1 MSFFAFFV
9 GNKIVL
15 ETISVAITDTSSA
28 CCFDQYLACEAL
40 RDLKQFIQFFKK
52 AGSLCIINYKTKIT
66 YMYIYTY
73 TNNINLMLFTRV
85 IALLPPKKNPTK
97 WVQLSPKSKKRRA
110 SSR

>member
-28 CCFDQYLACEAL
+28 CCFDQYVACEAL
-40 RDLKQFIQFFKK
+40 RDLKEFIQFFKK

-73 TNNINLMLFTRV
+73 TYMYIYIYIYIYIHIYTYIYIDEFKHKFIGFL
-85 IALLPPKKNPTK
+85 
-97 WVQLSPKSKKRRA
+97 
-110 SSR
+110 